1 MNGPAT
7 AREALIVEALGE
19 VALLLDRVDAQVA
32 AMEAGRKALGHASDA
47 LNGQL
52 RTFETRMTSVTQL
65 VQTRAVEHILRRSS
79 RAMSDAIDAQAR
91 AMEAAARTAFSG
103 QVDSKLTRLTIALE
117 RANQRAGLPWEHWLA
132 LVATGVVL
140 AAVTW
145 LIASSMTFR
154 C

>member
-79 RAMSDAIDAQAR
+79 RACQR
-91 AMEAAARTAFSG
+91 
-103 QVDSKLTRLTIALE
+103 RLESAL
-117 RANQRAGLPWEHWLA
+117 LWP
-132 LVATGVVL
+132 V
-140 AAVTW
+140 
-145 LIASSMTFR
+145 
-154 C
+154 